1 MKKIIYILMFFVVA
15 VGMAASGIIES
26 LSAYTTG
33 NEVSVEWRTSAE
45 KPVTRFEIE
54 RSEDGSQTFKYI
66 SSVYPKGDYSSYSYV
81 DQDAY
86 RATAGE
92 TVQTRTAMTYRLKIC
107 YTSDSVS
114 YTNAVSVVPKM
125 NGIRRTWGMIKELF
139 R

>member
-1 MKKIIYILMFFVVA
+1 MKKLIFISMFFIFAVA
-15 VGMAASGIIES
+15 LAASGVIES
-26 LSAYTTG
+26 LSAYSTG

-45 KPVTRFEIE
+45 KPVVRFEVE

-66 SSVYPKGDYSSYSYV
+66 SSVYPKGDYSSYSFV

-86 RATAGE
+86 RQSAQE
-92 TVQTRTAMTYRLKIC
+92 TVQSRNAMTYRLKIC
-107 YTSDSVS
+107 YQSDSSS
-114 YTNAVSVVPKM
+114 YTNSVSVVPKM